1 MLQGDID
8 IGVDSFL
15 MVDNTETV
23 DLLGQASDD
32 HGTKPV
38 NKPNC
43 LSDVQYSHSDSTAVT
58 DSPLNLGASYR
69 IDISDKPVDEM
80 TKPREDISQIPA
92 AIGDVNT
99 DIPHTAD
106 GEHDAVA
113 VTVDP
118 MVSIDAECENMV
130 ITSIADGKN
139 VSISSTYFTTF
150 KS

>member
-15 MVDNTETV
+15 MADNTETV
-23 DLLGQASDD
+23 DLLGQTCDD
-32 HGTKPV
+32 HGIRPV

-43 LSDVQYSHSDSTAVT
+43 LSDIQYSHSDSTAVT
-58 DSPLNLGASYR
+58 DSPLNQGASYR
-69 IDISDKPVDEM
+69 IDIGDKPVDEM
-80 TKPREDISQIPA
+80 TKPREDICQTAA

-99 DIPHTAD
+99 DTPHTAD
-106 GEHDAVA
+106 GGHDAVA
-113 VTVDP
+113 VDP
-118 MVSIDAECENMV
+118 MVSIDAECENIV

-139 VSISSTYFTTF
+139 VSTSSTFFTTF

>member
-15 MVDNTETV
+15 VVDNTETV

-32 HGTKPV
+32 HGTKSV
-38 NKPNC
+38 NKPNY
-43 LSDVQYSHSDSTAVT
+43 LSDIQHSHSDSVAVT
-58 DSPLNLGASYR
+58 DVPLNQGASYR
-69 IDISDKPVDEM
+69 IDIGDKPVGEM
-80 TKPREDISQIPA
+80 TKLREDISQTPA

-99 DIPHTAD
+99 DIPPTAD
-106 GEHDAVA
+106 GGPDAVA
-113 VTVDP
+113 VDP
-118 MVSIDAECENMV
+118 MVSIDAECENIV

-139 VSISSTYFTTF
+139 VSTSSTHFTTF